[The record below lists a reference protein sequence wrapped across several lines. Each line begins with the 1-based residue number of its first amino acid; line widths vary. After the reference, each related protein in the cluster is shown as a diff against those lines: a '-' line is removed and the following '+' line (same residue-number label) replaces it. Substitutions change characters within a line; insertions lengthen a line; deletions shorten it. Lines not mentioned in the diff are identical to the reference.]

1 MASKTQGLKLE
12 LREKSG
18 STGAR
23 NERQNGRI
31 PGVLYGHG
39 KAPVAIAV
47 DAKAFGELL
56 HGKRSTIVDVTLDGT
71 KDTAII
77 RDMQLDPV
85 TRRVMSID
93 FQRVSRTDV
102 ITAEVPI
109 ITVGTP
115 AGVREQGGVMD
126 VVTHEL
132 EVRGPAD
139 QIPES
144 FRVDV
149 SELTIGHHINAGD
162 IPLPA
167 GFRLVTAPDQTI
179 VSIEAPRVEE
189 EVVADLTQVTP
200 EAVVPVEGEEPPAET
215 GTTTQ

>member
-1 MASKTQGLKLE
+1 MATKNSGLKLE

-23 NERQNGRI
+23 KERESGRI

-39 KAPVAIAV
+39 KPPVAIAV
-47 DAKAFGELL
+47 DAKAIGELL
-56 HGKRSTIVDVTLDGT
+56 HGRRATIVDVTLDGT

-126 VVTHEL
+126 VVTHEVI
-132 EVRGPAD
+132 VRGPAD

-162 IPLPA
+162 LPLPA
-167 GFRLVTAPDQTI
+167 GFRLQTPPDTTI

-189 EVVADLTQVTP
+189 EVVADLTQATP
-200 EAVVPVEGEEPPAET
+200 EAVAPVEGEEPPAET